1 MKYLLL
7 TISILLL
14 HESSIRA
21 QKSTTLPD
29 SLVQVFPLSEEVKET
44 SGLIFWNRLLWTHND
59 DGDNTIYGI
68 NPVSGEIEQKLLIS
82 GITVTDW
89 EELQQDDKYLY
100 IGDIGNNYKG
110 NRTDLRI
117 FKKEKITQQTDTIR
131 FYYPGQIDFSVQKA
145 NSTNFDCEAF
155 IVTDSVIYLFT
166 KEWSSQSTSLY
177 KIPNSPG
184 NHTAKKTGSLKVNG
198 LITGATFHPSQ
209 QLIVLIGYTKTLHP
223 FLYILRDFQKDD
235 FLNGRQQ
242 RLKINKRFLQAES
255 VCFINSSKIAVTNEQ
270 FNHSLVKSPQQLL
283 LIELSSFISR

>member
-7 TISILLL
+7 TINILLL

-44 SGLIFWNRLLWTHND
+44 SGLIFWNHLLWTHND
-59 DGDNTIYGI
+59 NNDHTIYGI
-68 NPVSGEIEQKLLIS
+68 NPASGEIEQKIPLS
-82 GITVTDW
+82 GFTVTDW

-100 IGDIGNNYKG
+100 IGDTGNNYKG
-110 NRTDLRI
+110 NRSDLRI
-117 FKKEKITQQTDTIR
+117 FKKEKTVQRTDTIR
-131 FYYPGQIDFSVQKA
+131 FYYPEQTNFSVQKA

-166 KEWSSQSTSLY
+166 KEWSSQSTNLY
-177 KIPNSPG
+177 KIPNITG
-184 NHTAKKTGSLKVNG
+184 NHPAKKTGSLKVNG
-198 LITGATFHPSQ
+198 LITGAAFHPSQ

-223 FLYILRDFQKDD
+223 FLYILHDFPKDD
-235 FLNGRQQ
+235 FLDGKQQ

-270 FNHSLVKSPQQLL
+270 FNHTLVKSPQQLL
-283 LIELSSFISR
+283 LIDLRSFISR